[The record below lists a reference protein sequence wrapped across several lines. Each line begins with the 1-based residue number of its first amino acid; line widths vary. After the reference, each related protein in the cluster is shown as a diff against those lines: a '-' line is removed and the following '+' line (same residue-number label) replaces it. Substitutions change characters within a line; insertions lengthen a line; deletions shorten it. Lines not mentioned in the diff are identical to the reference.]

1 MSRRSTSHASAG
13 PSRTPEQ
20 EPLLGSDDSSVDGD
34 GAGNKKYASVDVRA
48 VALVDNDDP
57 EADCE
62 LLVWRFMSLLT
73 ARVVED
79 VPTQKRQL
87 GGSLRCSCSFADG
100 LPLIVL
106 VISEYRPDE
115 HRVAHLQPCHRNWVC

>member
-1 MSRRSTSHASAG
+1 MSRRSASHASAG
-13 PSRTPEQ
+13 PSRTLEQ
-20 EPLLGSDDSSVDGD
+20 EPLLGSDDSSVDGV

-73 ARVVED
+73 ERIHS
-79 VPTQKRQL
+79 R
-87 GGSLRCSCSFADG
+87 RCADAEEAVRW
-100 LPLIVL
+100 VL
-106 VISEYRPDE
+106 VAFLRGCAATDGVGGFRIQ
-115 HRVAHLQPCHRNWVC
+115 A